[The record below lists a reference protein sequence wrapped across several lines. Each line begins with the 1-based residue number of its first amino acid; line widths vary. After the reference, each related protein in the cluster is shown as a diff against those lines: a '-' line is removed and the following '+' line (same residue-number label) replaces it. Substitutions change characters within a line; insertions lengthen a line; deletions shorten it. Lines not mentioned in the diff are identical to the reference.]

1 MSDGMANP
9 KSPVRLSIIS
19 AVLNPGHKI
28 EALTDSL
35 RTQTTNFHSWVIADG
50 GSTDGTIEFLRGVQ
64 EEMGNVIVDSQPDSG
79 IYSALNRAHSI
90 ADCDY
95 YIVLGADDSLE
106 RNAIQNYLELIMSS
120 NSDLISARV
129 KVAGKLMKRAFPPW
143 LWLFGPS
150 ARISSHSVGTA
161 IRSSLHTSLG
171 PYDESYRLYGD
182 GHFLLKAIRSGATV
196 ESGVFTA
203 GTFSAEG
210 RSNRNQLQSFCEQLR
225 AQVELGGD
233 VRVQLALF
241 VFRVWKWR
249 RAIVERGR
257 GIT

>member
-1 MSDGMANP
+1 MDNSKYHP
-9 KSPVRLSIIS
+9 RLSVIS

-28 EALTDSL
+28 QELTASL
-35 RTQTTNFHSWVIADG
+35 KAQTTNFHSWVIADG
-50 GSTDGTIEFLRGVQ
+50 GSTDGTIDFLRGVQ
-64 EEMGNVIVDSQPDSG
+64 EEMGNIVIDSRPDSG
-79 IYSALNRAHSI
+79 IYSALNRAHNL

-106 RNAIQNYLELIMSS
+106 KTAIQDYLELIMSS

-129 KVAGKLMKRAFPPW
+129 KASGKIAKPPFPPW
-143 LWLFGPS
+143 LWLFGSS

-196 ESGVFTA
+196 ESGMFTA
-203 GTFSAEG
+203 GTFGAEG
-210 RSNRNQLQSFCEQLR
+210 RSNRNQLQSFYEQLR

-233 VRVQLALF
+233 LRVQLALF

-249 RAIVERGR
+249 RAIVQRGL
-257 GIT
+257 GIA